1 MSYDSILNAKFLALS
16 KTVSATATASRLG
29 FIIANLLIVHTPLVQ
44 ACAELIF
51 CNLAIRFSFMT
62 LAFASLIVVLACGN
76 NTRFTGV
83 EIAPARQIATL
94 SARGANTRN
103 SGSANGFVFIF
114 GILIIT
120 VLFFITVHFF
130 ARGFITVL
138 FFAASSFIRG
148 FIAVLF
154 FATSFFIRGFFVT
167 ILFLV
172 TTGGVRILIALFG
185 VSILFFVTTG
195 GVRILIALFSVTNF
209 FFVTTGGARTLIAI
223 FNVTILFFVAIFSF
237 AFFTILSSITVF
249 VTFFTFFTP
258 NGGSWR
264 HGALNGAIGKLGP
277 RLCNQVTFARTRWK
291 SSSDINSLINDES
304 TNLRVTNST
313 GHFRI
318 LCQVFFGAGALRI
331 EVPSRM
337 GSVWLASI
345 DQLL

>member
-1 MSYDSILNAKFLALS
+1 MSYDSIRNAKFSALS

-195 GVRILIALFSVTNF
+195 G
-209 FFVTTGGARTLIAI
+209 ARTLIAI